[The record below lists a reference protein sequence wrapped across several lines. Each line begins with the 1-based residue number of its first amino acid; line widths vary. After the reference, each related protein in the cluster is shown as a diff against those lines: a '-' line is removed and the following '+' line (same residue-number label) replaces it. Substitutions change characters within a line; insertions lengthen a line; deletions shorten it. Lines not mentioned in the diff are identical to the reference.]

1 MAPMSP
7 CKERLISFCY
17 DEDDD
22 NDEDTRLLNICIGF
36 QDLLAENKGFE
47 GDKIGEKVVP
57 Y

>member
-1 MAPMSP
+1 MSP